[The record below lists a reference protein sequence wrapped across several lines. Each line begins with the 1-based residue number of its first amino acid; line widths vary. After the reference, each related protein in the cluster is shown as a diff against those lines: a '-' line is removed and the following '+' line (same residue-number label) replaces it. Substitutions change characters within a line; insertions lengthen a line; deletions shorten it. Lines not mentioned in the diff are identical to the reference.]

1 MIFAEI
7 IIYVAFGVFFIS
19 MITKGVKKME
29 NIRVEQAAEAAR
41 KAEGNNNADS
51 ESTLDGA
58 ELESDVTDNSGKFDE

>member
-1 MIFAEI
+1 
-7 IIYVAFGVFFIS
+7 

>member
-29 NIRVEQAAEAAR
+29 NIRVEQAAARIKEMNGELAAVMAR
-41 KAEGNNNADS
+41 TGVLSLEKMDS
-51 ESTLDGA
+51 SVIHKRD
-58 ELESDVTDNSGKFDE
+58 F